1 MIPERLKAQASK
13 GSQLAAGWLLLLI
26 LLAQAIAGL
35 GICVWFA
42 VMDADRA
49 AVATLAGVGVLLL
62 AVFTVYL
69 LIRRREAIEARAERE
84 AQDSGGASAWMPLA
98 LEVLRRHPK
107 AATLIAAGAGWWLAT
122 QPEARDRLLRTAEL
136 LLLQKHLSDDD

>member
-62 AVFTVYL
+62 AIITVYV
-69 LIRRREAIEARAERE
+69 LIRRREALRPRRNATRSPAAAPPPGCRWRWKFC
-84 AQDSGGASAWMPLA
+84 GATP
-98 LEVLRRHPK
+98 RRRP
-107 AATLIAAGAGWWLAT
+107 
-122 QPEARDRLLRTAEL
+122 
-136 LLLQKHLSDDD
+136 